1 MLSTVLLSTI
11 VVLLVCC
18 LLVLLKIRGTA
29 TTAASIA
36 SINFDEA
43 IKNVLDQQS
52 QEVAKIYA
60 EEKRLLSHIEELL
73 KDDEFDLSE
82 LADNASRRA
91 VALAIKKA
99 EDAVVLSES
108 DLEKIRLEISA
119 VVQRAAYNTEK
130 GHRPFIKDDK
140 EAIAELKQQ
149 EEAAEERAEEA
160 HKRLEKL
167 QSAIRS
173 Q

>member
-11 VVLLVCC
+11 VVLLACC
-18 LLVLLKIRGTA
+18 LFVLLKIRDTA
-29 TTAASIA
+29 TTAASIT

-43 IKNVLDQQS
+43 IRNVLDQQS

-60 EEKRLLSHIEELL
+60 EELSQIEELL
-73 KDDEFDLSE
+73 KDDVDLSE

-91 VALAIKKA
+91 LALAIKKA

-119 VVQRAAYNTEK
+119 VVQRATHNMEK
-130 GHRPFIKDDK
+130 GLKLSIKDDK
-140 EAIAELKQQ
+140 EAIAELKQT
-149 EEAAEERAEEA
+149 EKVAEERVEEA

-167 QSAIRS
+167 QSAVRS
-173 Q
+173 QTK